1 MRLSSQT
8 RRNKGKIMQKEE
20 KEKGRNIVRI
30 GILLD
35 FCFWFN
41 ILMEAGSAF
50 TPHYTK
56 IQIFSVILS

>member
-1 MRLSSQT
+1 
-8 RRNKGKIMQKEE
+8 MQKEE